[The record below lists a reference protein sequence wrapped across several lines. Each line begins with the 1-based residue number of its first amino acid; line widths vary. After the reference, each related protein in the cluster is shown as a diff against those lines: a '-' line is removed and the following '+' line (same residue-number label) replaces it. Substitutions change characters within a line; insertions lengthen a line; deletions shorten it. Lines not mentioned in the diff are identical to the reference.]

1 MDKVK
6 LNDRMFRIL
15 FNDGKSL
22 LVDVNSD
29 DWEGIFDQK
38 EKIIKIESDKWI
50 WNLLTG
56 EIVFH

>member
-6 LNDRMFRIL
+6 LNDRYLRIC
-15 FNDGKSL
+15 FIDNEL
-22 LVDVNSD
+22 LIDVNSEE
-29 DWEGIFDQK
+29 WEKILSQK

-56 EIVFH
+56 EVVFH